1 LTIVSDTHAASFGS
15 LTIRYDDRV
24 LAPREWTTRQSAW
37 IAELSPFAPQ
47 GPVLELCAGAGQ
59 IGLLAVASQPRDLV
73 LVDDNE
79 TACSYA
85 RINAADADLT
95 TSVEVRC
102 GEIDAVIAPDERFA
116 LVIADPPWVPSQRTA
131 DFPEDPLF
139 AIDGGTDGMHVA
151 WTCVDVLARHLMDGG
166 SAVLQLGCLEQVSAL
181 RARLESRPGLRLKL
195 VEQRDEGRGVLVH
208 LFRPVATRAAQ

>member
-1 LTIVSDTHAASFGS
+1 MTIVSDTQAASFGP

-37 IAELSPFAPQ
+37 VAELSPFAPQ

-59 IGLLAVASQPRDLV
+59 IGLLAVAGQPRDLV

-102 GEIDAVIAPDERFA
+102 GPIDAMAAPDERFA
-116 LVIADPPWVPSQRTA
+116 LVIADPPWVPSERIIE
-131 DFPEDPLF
+131 FPEDPLF
-139 AIDGGTDGMHVA
+139 AIDGGADGMHVA
-151 WTCVDVLARHLMDGG
+151 WTCLDVIARHLMAGG
-166 SAVLQLGCLEQVSAL
+166 SAVLQLGSLEQVSAL
-181 RARLESRPGLRLKL
+181 RARLEERPGLRLSL
-195 VEQRDEGRGVLVH
+195 VEHRDEGPGFLVH
-208 LFRPVATRAAQ
+208 LFRPVAARAAQ